1 MDQNQNMK
9 FFSFIWRKVIFFAK
23 YYKIMFIDSSGNF
36 SNDLDN
42 DHNTFQ
48 KESIKKQ
55 TSSNN
60 KTHRQ
65 LHIKYTSKS

>member
-1 MDQNQNMK
+1 
-9 FFSFIWRKVIFFAK
+9 
-23 YYKIMFIDSSGNF
+23 MFIDSSGNF